1 MRDKRLDKVDQM
13 QSELENLMRKTDE
26 EKKNFKI
33 REDELMN
40 KLKIKDMEL
49 KKIYFS
55 IQDTDFNRLENLRK
69 DHVIENMQATFTM
82 VL

>member
-1 MRDKRLDKVDQM
+1 
-13 QSELENLMRKTDE
+13 MRKTDE

-40 KLKIKDMEL
+40 KIKIKDMEL
-49 KKIYFS
+49 KKIYYS
-55 IQDTDFNRLENLRK
+55 IQDTDYNRLENLRK